1 MMEPPCENDCARLLE
16 ADPVIATVGECGDGR
31 QAVTDVQE
39 LRPDLVFLDVQMPV
53 LNGFGVLQALETTT
67 LPVVIF
73 VTAHDRYAVKAFE
86 VHALDYLLKPFDRSR
101 FGVALERAKAQI
113 RQGSAAALNV
123 RLQEMLQTTPG
134 RRQGAE
140 RLMVKSS
147 GRISFVRIEDIDWI
161 EAAGNYVRLHVG
173 KEDHL
178 LRETLTALEKKLD
191 PARFVR
197 IHRSTIVNL
206 DRIREL
212 QPAFHGDYIIVLK
225 DGAELALS
233 RSCRDKLEESLG
245 HTSRCSRCRLVC
257 RFPPFV
263 PDSALFIPNTS
274 PPHLKVVTLL
284 PEREACAPSPSPLP
298 KR

>member
-1 MMEPPCENDCARLLE
+1 M
-16 ADPVIATVGECGDGR
+16 
-31 QAVTDVQE
+31 
-39 LRPDLVFLDVQMPV
+39 
-53 LNGFGVLQALETTT
+53 
-67 LPVVIF
+67 
-73 VTAHDRYAVKAFE
+73 
-86 VHALDYLLKPFDRSR
+86 
-101 FGVALERAKAQI
+101 ALERAKAQI

-123 RLQEMLQTTPG
+123 RSKCSNHSRPSP
-134 RRQGAE
+134 RAE

-147 GRISFVRIEDIDWI
+147 GRIAQHPDPVLDWI

-245 HTSRCSRCRLVC
+245 HTL
-257 RFPPFV
+257 
-263 PDSALFIPNTS
+263 
-274 PPHLKVVTLL
+274 
-284 PEREACAPSPSPLP
+284 
-298 KR
+298 